1 MINFNSVDPNSRA
14 SQVFVEVEGVRRS
27 VSGGNIPQKGLI
39 PGQYD
44 QALIA
49 GITDYE
55 PVQVFSSDDVGSKA
69 GFGSESHRQAVQV
82 FAKLGGFSDK
92 VWWVPIPEPGAA
104 VKASGTIVFAVN
116 ASSSGTQFFMIGGI
130 LYSFG
135 VANSATPT
143 AQGDSLVAAITAE
156 LGSSFTAVNAVG
168 TVTVTAKTAGV
179 NGNDIKI
186 VRNPGGQ
193 TQASLNPTGTTVS
206 VPGSGGFL
214 TSGAGVTDT
223 HDMFFESDESE
234 KLGDRFYTCIAGP
247 YNDATNLGYYK
258 DSWDARIDPGV
269 KRPFDSFVGFT
280 KEIYSAA
287 LAKPA
292 TINSEGISMVWD
304 DRLYAPAWELQAAV
318 MGLVMASAT
327 FDPGRPFK
335 TLSTGLP
342 FNTDS
347 PDLSYAK
354 NDALFRAG
362 MGYFKASTGEM
373 RIGDLAL
380 TYRKNAV
387 NAPTEE
393 WFDSV
398 SMHRRQQKIY
408 DIDIL
413 FNSSP
418 YTQSMVTDN
427 TSITTKAY
435 VIKPKQVIADL
446 SNLVDNWG
454 LQGWTKNVDIVK
466 ASIASEINAVNNSR
480 IDAELTDDEAQALR
494 IIAMKYA
501 FLY

>member
-14 SQVFVEVEGVRRS
+14 SQTFIEVEGKRRS
-27 VSGGNIPQKGLI
+27 VSGGNIPQIGLI

-44 QALIA
+44 QSLIA
-49 GITDYE
+49 GIADYV
-55 PVQVFSSDDVGSKA
+55 PVQVFTADDVGSKA
-69 GFGSESHRQAVQV
+69 GFGFEAHREAVQV
-82 FAKLGGFSDK
+82 FSKLGGFSDK
-92 VWWVPIPEPGAA
+92 VWWVPIPEPAAA

-116 ASSSGTQFFMIGGI
+116 ASSSGTQFLMIGGI

-143 AQGDSLVAAITAE
+143 TQGDSLVAAITAE
-156 LGSSFTAVNAVG
+156 LGSSVTAANVTG
-168 TVTVTAKTAGV
+168 TVTVTSKTAGV
-179 NGNDIKI
+179 NGNEISI
-186 VRNPGGQ
+186 IRNPGGE
-193 TQASLNPTGTTVS
+193 TQSSLNPGGTTVT

-223 HDMFFESDESE
+223 HDMFFNSSE
-234 KLGDRFYTCIAGP
+234 EEILGDRFYTCIAGP
-247 YNDATNLGYYK
+247 YSDATNLGYYK

-269 KRPFDSFVGFT
+269 KRPFDSFIGFV
-280 KEIYSAA
+280 KDSYSSA

-304 DRLYAPAWELQAAV
+304 SRLYAPAWELQAAV

-342 FNTDS
+342 YNTNTS
-347 PDLSYAK
+347 DLSYAR

-362 MGYFKASTGEM
+362 MGYFKADSGEM

-380 TYRKNAV
+380 TYRTNAV
-387 NAPTEE
+387 SAPTEE

-408 DIDIL
+408 DIDNL
-413 FNSSP
+413 FSAEP
-418 YTQSMVTDN
+418 YTQAMVTDN

-446 SNLVDNWG
+446 SNLIDGWG
-454 LQGWTKNVDIVK
+454 LQGWTKNVDVVK
-466 ASIASEINAVNNSR
+466 ASLAAEINTINNSR
-480 IDAELTDDEAQALR
+480 IDAEMTDDEAQALR